1 MALYKYCSC
10 GKKIGYIKGKC
21 DSCKA
26 KAEEYS
32 KERKKRYRDR
42 QVKDKE
48 MMFYNTKEWTKLRN
62 YIVNAYMNMSVYSYY
77 KEGKI
82 VDSEVV
88 HHLVEVRED
97 WDKRLDKFNLIPLTR
112 KEHQLI
118 HNRMELEG
126 YENIRLELEEM
137 VKKFR
142 EEFGVEL

>member
-10 GKKIGYIKGKC
+10 GKKIEYIKGKC

-82 VDSEVV
+82 VESEVV
-88 HHLVEVRED
+88 HHIVELRED
-97 WDKRLDKFNLIPLTR
+97 WSKRLDKFNLIPLAR
-112 KEHQLI
+112 KEHQSI
-118 HNRMELEG
+118 HNRIEREG
-126 YENIRLELEEM
+126 KEKVRLELEDM
-137 VKKFR
+137 VTRFR

>member
-1 MALYKYCSC
+1 MLYKYCSC
-10 GKKIGYIKGKC
+10 GQKIEYSKYKC

-42 QVKDKE
+42 QIKDKE

-82 VDSEVV
+82 VESEVV

-97 WDKRLDKFNLIPLTR
+97 WGKRLDKFNLIPLTR

-118 HNRMELEG
+118 HNRIEREG
-126 YENIRLELEEM
+126 KEKVRLELEDM
-137 VKKFR
+137 VARFR